1 VTLSNI
7 FRSPGSARTTDRD
20 HGYRHAELRV
30 RFTRKERNNE
40 SAKIVFIQVTLRL
53 MMGCMTMVT
62 LLLMPSAVSTQEQ
75 SAPTGDM
82 FATRPRIDVP
92 VSLSLEE
99 ARVIIDAAVAF
110 VKAEKG
116 RAAIA
121 VVDYNGNLISM
132 DSMDGNSRFWARFAV
147 GKAVGAVALQV
158 DTAVSAEQV
167 RTNPARFQSAL
178 SMLEG
183 EILLIP
189 GGTPLIINNVVVGG
203 VGSAGHRGDGDV
215 RAVKAAIAAWE
226 KFRQSRR

>member
-1 VTLSNI
+1 L
-7 FRSPGSARTTDRD
+7 PK
-20 HGYRHAELRV
+20 
-30 RFTRKERNNE
+30 KEKKMKQQKLLLTKL
-40 SAKIVFIQVTLRL
+40 ALRL
-53 MMGCMTMVT
+53 MILFTITTALMAPAVT
-62 LLLMPSAVSTQEQ
+62 AQEQ
-75 SAPTGDM
+75 SAPASEI
-82 FATRPRIDVP
+82 FAARPRIDVP

-99 ARVIIDAAVAF
+99 ARVIIDAAVAL

-167 RTNPARFQSAL
+167 KTNPARFQSAL

-189 GGTPLIINNVVVGG
+189 GGTPLIIDNVIVGG

-226 KFRQSRR
+226 KFRQTRR

>member
-1 VTLSNI
+1 MNQRKLFSSKRGANVDDDFHDVVTSVLVPSVV
-7 FRSPGSARTTDRD
+7 SA
-20 HGYRHAELRV
+20 
-30 RFTRKERNNE
+30 
-40 SAKIVFIQVTLRL
+40 
-53 MMGCMTMVT
+53 
-62 LLLMPSAVSTQEQ
+62 QEQ
-75 SAPTGDM
+75 PAPAGEM

-99 ARVIIDAAVAF
+99 ARVIVDAAVAL

-121 VVDYNGNLISM
+121 VVDHNGNLISM

-167 RTNPARFQSAL
+167 KTNPARFQSAL

-203 VGSAGHRGDGDV
+203 IGSAGHRGDGDV
-215 RAVKAAIAAWE
+215 RAVKAGIAAWE

>member
-1 VTLSNI
+1 MNQ
-7 FRSPGSARTTDRD
+7 
-20 HGYRHAELRV
+20 
-30 RFTRKERNNE
+30 RKLF
-40 SAKIVFIQVTLRL
+40 SSMVVLTL
-53 MMGCMTMVT
+53 MMSFSTMVT
-62 LLLMPSAVSTQEQ
+62 PVLVPSAVTAQEQ
-75 SAPTGDM
+75 PLPGEM
-82 FATRPRIDVP
+82 FATHPRIDVP

-99 ARVIIDAAVAF
+99 ARIIVDAAVAL

-121 VVDYNGNLISM
+121 VVDHNGNLISM
-132 DSMDGNSRFWARFAV
+132 DSMDGSSRFWSRFAV

-167 RTNPARFQSAL
+167 KTNPARFQSAL
-178 SMLEG
+178 SMLQG

-189 GGTPLIINNVVVGG
+189 GGTPLIIDNVVVGG

-215 RAVKAAIAAWE
+215 RAVKAGLAAWE

>member
-1 VTLSNI
+1 LNKENNMKPKCLSYPIGIALCALMLTLTGEPRIAVAPAQEKPAPVT
-7 FRSPGSARTTDRD
+7 D
-20 HGYRHAELRV
+20 V
-30 RFTRKERNNE
+30 
-40 SAKIVFIQVTLRL
+40 
-53 MMGCMTMVT
+53 
-62 LLLMPSAVSTQEQ
+62 
-75 SAPTGDM
+75 

-92 VSLSLEE
+92 TSFSLEE
-99 ARVIIDAAVAF
+99 ARIIIDAAVAL

-158 DTAVSAEQV
+158 DTAVSAEQAK
-167 RTNPARFQSAL
+167 TNPARFHSAL

-183 EILLIP
+183 EVLLIP
-189 GGTPLIINNVVVGG
+189 GGVPIIVNNVIVGG

-215 RAVKAAIAAWE
+215 RAVKAGIAAWE
-226 KFRQSRR
+226 RFRQARR

>member
-1 VTLSNI
+1 MKQQRL
-7 FRSPGSARTTDRD
+7 F
-20 HGYRHAELRV
+20 L
-30 RFTRKERNNE
+30 
-40 SAKIVFIQVTLRL
+40 AKL
-53 MMGCMTMVT
+53 T
-62 LLLMPSAVSTQEQ
+62 LLLMILFMATVTTTFLPPAVAAQEQ
-75 SAPTGDM
+75 SAPAGET

-99 ARVIIDAAVAF
+99 ARVMIDAAVAL

-116 RAAIA
+116 RAAIV

-132 DSMDGNSRFWARFAV
+132 DSMDGNSRFWARFAI

-167 RTNPARFQSAL
+167 KTNPARFQSAL
-178 SMLEG
+178 SMLQG

-189 GGTPLIINNVVVGG
+189 GGMPLIIDNVVVGG
-203 VGSAGHRGDGDV
+203 LGSAGHRGDGDV